1 MKIGLVCPY
10 DYAVPGGVQDH
21 VRHLGTR
28 FQQLGH
34 DVRIIA
40 PSSSDGIQT
49 AGNLYTVGTV
59 ASVPANGS
67 IARIS
72 VSIRLAK
79 RVKHILQTEHFD
91 IVHIH
96 EPLVPMLPITVL
108 RLSDTLTIGT
118 FHAYSDS
125 NYGYR
130 WGQPLLKRYIKRL
143 AGCIAVSEAAQQF
156 VEHYFPGHYTV
167 IPNGIDT
174 REFLGDIAPL
184 PQFTDGKLNILFFG
198 RIEKRKGL
206 RYLLRAYPLVKS
218 AFPNARLI
226 IAGEGAERPAYQ
238 RWVERQGF
246 SDIIFTGRVPTEER
260 ARYFASADI
269 FCAPNIGGESFGLV
283 LLEAMASG
291 KPVIASAIPGY
302 QSVIHDGVDGVLV
315 PPKQSEALASA
326 ICRLLGDSDRQR
338 RLGTAGRRKALQYDW
353 DFIADR
359 VLAYYRLVAQTKLD
373 EVTRLVASPAEVLD
387 ALRTRNPAGEGNA

>member
-40 PSSSDGIQT
+40 PSSSDGVQT
-49 AGNLYTVGTV
+49 AGNLYTVGAV

-79 RVKHILQTEHFD
+79 RVKHILQVECFD
-91 IVHIH
+91 VVHIH

-108 RLSDTLTIGT
+108 RLSEALTIGT

-130 WGQPLLKRYIKRL
+130 WGKPLLKRYVKRL
-143 AGCIAVSEAAQQF
+143 AGCITVSEVAQQF

-184 PQFTDGKLNILFFG
+184 PQFADGKLNILFFG

-206 RYLLRAYPLVKS
+206 RYLLRAFPLVKS

-238 RWVERQGF
+238 RWVGRQGF
-246 SDIIFTGRVPTEER
+246 SDVVFTGRVPAEDR

-302 QSVIHDGVDGVLV
+302 QSVIRDGVDGVLV

-326 ICRLLGDSDRQR
+326 ICRLLGDPDRQR
-338 RLGTAGRRKALQYDW
+338 RLGTAGRLKALQYDW
-353 DFIADR
+353 DFVADR
-359 VLAYYRLVAQTKLD
+359 VLAYYRSVAQARQE
-373 EVTRLVASPAEVLD
+373 EVKRLVASPAEVLD
-387 ALRTRNPAGEGNA
+387 ALRNRSPAGEGNA